1 MDTQTVESLMAA
13 ASRIPLGQPEKL
25 ELLER
30 AVALADLQNDLMAG
44 FEARDELIEA
54 AGMGG
59 HPEKTLV
66 AFAWM
71 LAQWD
76 KHGEDELGA
85 DEHSLLWKYK
95 WVINTLWEFP
105 SIAATQIEAAFDDF
119 QARLERGGY
128 SLRTLHYFRWKY
140 AHHQGNWAEAE
151 SERTVWQRSSDDSM
165 GDCSACEAHFLTDYL
180 AAQKRD
186 TEALEAARLILSGRQ
201 RCAEVP
207 HVTYGVLLE
216 PMLRLGQLE
225 DACEAHLRGYRMV
238 RDNPEFLATV
248 GEHLAFLA
256 YTHNTG
262 PALAL
267 LERHLSWAL
276 ETANLQARFEFYRS
290 TLPLWNRLRDTGEL
304 EVKFRAPSG
313 FTLEAEGGVYALDAL
328 EGWFGAQLE
337 HLAARF
343 DARNENGYFSSRL
356 KADLELLERVGPLSL
371 KAAPGKAQKQGN
383 QKQGNQGLG
392 NWGQK

>member
-1 MDTQTVESLMAA
+1 METQTVESLMVD

-85 DEHSLLWKYK
+85 DEYGLLWKYK

-151 SERTVWQRSSDDSM
+151 LERAVWQRSSDDSM
-165 GDCSACEAHFLTDYL
+165 GDCTACEAHFLTEYL

-186 TEALEAARLILSGRQ
+186 PEALEATKLILSGRQ

-216 PMLRLGQLE
+216 PMLRLEQFE
-225 DACEAHLRGYRMV
+225 DALDTHLRGYRMA
-238 RDNPEFLATV
+238 RDNPEFLATC

-256 YTHNTG
+256 YSHNTG

-304 EVKFRAPSG
+304 EVVFRAPQG
-313 FTLEAEGGVYALDAL
+313 FALEGQGGIYALDAL

-337 HLAARF
+337 DLANRF
-343 DARNENGYFSSRL
+343 DARNGNGYFSSRL
-356 KADLELLERVGPLSL
+356 EVDLKLLERVPPLSL
-371 KAAPGKAQKQGN
+371 QAEPNGVKKQGN
-383 QKQGNQGLG
+383 RSK
-392 NWGQK
+392 K